1 MTRETAIKGL
11 KAFRREF
18 SGYEPNEEM
27 FEMAIQALEQEPTTK
42 NDLGVDCISRTE
54 LLQAM
59 DTWDKF
65 GYTETG
71 CFVREPKGD
80 YVPYVHY
87 EDMVNCVK
95 GMSSVTPQEPILDKI
110 RAEIAEYGSIMVAYA
125 ITKETKTD
133 KGIEKL
139 VSDVL
144 KQAKEQVLD
153 IIDKYKTEAEPQESE
168 DKDE

>member
-1 MTRETAIKGL
+1 MTRKEAIRLLSGLMFKGKLKEALDVAIK
-11 KAFRREF
+11 
-18 SGYEPNEEM
+18 
-27 FEMAIQALEQEPTTK
+27 ALEQEPTTK
-42 NDLGVDCISRTE
+42 NNLGVDCISRTE

-110 RAEIAEYGSIMVAYA
+110 RAEIMMKDGLEEALE
-125 ITKETKTD
+125 
-133 KGIEKL
+133 
-139 VSDVL
+139 
-144 KQAKEQVLD
+144 
-153 IIDKYKTEAEPQESE
+153 IIDKYKA
-168 DKDE
+168 DMRG